1 MALVP
6 AENVSVP
13 VTVWLADRLM
23 FFRPA
28 AVMPV
33 NDRLLKLFVP
43 LSVTVPA
50 LVLVKLTLLK
60 VWLFPDK
67 VGEVAEQFICD
78 VLAVTVKFARLVSV
92 VPRFIGVDADNVV
105 VPVPKLTVLEFP
117 LSDCMVLAVKL

>member
-6 AENVSVP
+6 AERVKVP

-60 VWLFPDK
+60 VWLLPDK

-105 VPVPKLTVLEFP
+105 VPVLKLIVLEFP